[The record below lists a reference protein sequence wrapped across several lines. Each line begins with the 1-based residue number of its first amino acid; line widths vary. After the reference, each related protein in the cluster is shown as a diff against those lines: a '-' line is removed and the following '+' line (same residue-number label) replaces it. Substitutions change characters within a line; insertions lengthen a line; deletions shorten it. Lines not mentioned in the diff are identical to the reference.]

1 MSGFMATLLGLAVL
15 ASLLLIGA
23 GLNILLRRADASR
36 RGWLMIG
43 AGVVTLLN
51 VWFYATLPPQL

>member
-23 GLNILLRRADASR
+23 GLNILLRRADTPR

-51 VWFYATLPPQL
+51 VWLYATLPPQL

>member
-1 MSGFMATLLGLAVL
+1 MSGLMSGLLAFAVL

-23 GLNILLRRADASR
+23 GLSILLRRTDTPK

-43 AGVVTLLN
+43 AGTVTLLN
-51 VWFYATLPPQL
+51 VWLYATLPAQS

>member
-15 ASLLLIGA
+15 AALLLIGA
-23 GLNILLRRADASR
+23 GINILLRRTDIPK
-36 RGWLMIG
+36 RGWLMIA

-51 VWFYATLPPQL
+51 VWLYATLPPQL